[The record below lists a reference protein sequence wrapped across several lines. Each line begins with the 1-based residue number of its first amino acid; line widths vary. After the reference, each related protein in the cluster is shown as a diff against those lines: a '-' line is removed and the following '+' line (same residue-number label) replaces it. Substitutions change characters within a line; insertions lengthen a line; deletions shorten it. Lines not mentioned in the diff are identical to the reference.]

1 VVEAVGADRTGIRL
15 SPWSSFQGMK
25 MQEPK
30 PQFSHLIKG
39 LKELNLVYLH
49 LVESR
54 ISGNAD
60 VESTEKNTDL
70 INLWSPSPVLL
81 AGGFTPDAA
90 RNDVDKLYKDK
101 DMAIV
106 FGRYFISNPDLVYR
120 LKNDIELTK
129 YNRDTFYNP
138 KSKDGYIDYEFSE
151 QWQKENSKL

>member
-1 VVEAVGADRTGIRL
+1 
-15 SPWSSFQGMK
+15 M
-25 MQEPK
+25 
-30 PQFSHLIKG
+30 
-39 LKELNLVYLH
+39 
-49 LVESR
+49 VESR

-101 DMAIV
+101 NMAIV

-129 YNRDTFYNP
+129 
-138 KSKDGYIDYEFSE
+138 
-151 QWQKENSKL
+151 